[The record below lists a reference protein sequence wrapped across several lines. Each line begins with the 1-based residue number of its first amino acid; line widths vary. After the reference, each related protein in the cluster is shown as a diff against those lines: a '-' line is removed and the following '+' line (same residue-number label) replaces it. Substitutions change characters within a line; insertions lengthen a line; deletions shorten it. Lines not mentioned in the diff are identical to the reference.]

1 MTINNKS
8 TNIMQISLKILFLF
22 LFIILILFTISWVN
36 KKKSVKVESDY
47 NYIYKIKYDYGSES
61 YIYLM
66 PNEKIK
72 AIVKREIFETNLD
85 CNCGISTGEFH
96 EEEIIVNFSGAV
108 KKKVVQV
115 LDELYKKSG
124 KRDFNANEL
133 NLTDDEKRILR
144 ATVLNCENCITIED
158 NVEYIVSEKEFLSD
172 YNDYKILNSKVNLNN
187 NTEND
192 IVNNIANYL
201 NDIIDKDFN
210 EYNITSEELFV
221 EDDLGIN
228 LNLDLVYVGPYSLSF
243 NYITEGQLGA
253 TEIYDIKG
261 YSFNYYGGVCNFDT
275 LEYKNEYY
283 EKLLNNF
290 METDIFINNSE
301 ELNPDWK
308 SKLYDFMF
316 EIGNWYFVGED
327 KINFI
332 IPTYLLGINGS
343 YENIIEICVDN
354 SDN

>member
-1 MTINNKS
+1 MKLNNKS
-8 TNIMQISLKILFLF
+8 LKIVKISAKIFCVFTLSIL
-22 LFIILILFTISWVN
+22 IILTIYFVN
-36 KKKSVKVESDY
+36 KKNKVESDY
-47 NYIYKIKYDYGSES
+47 GYIYKTRYDVVSES
-61 YIYLM
+61 YVYLM
-66 PNEKIK
+66 NNSDIKTIIKSETFEIDPN
-72 AIVKREIFETNLD
+72 
-85 CNCGISTGEFH
+85 CNCMVSTGKIH
-96 EEEIIVNFSGAV
+96 EEENIVDFSGDV
-108 KKKVVQV
+108 KKKVIQV

-192 IVNNIANYL
+192 IINNIANYL
-201 NDIIDKDFN
+201 NDIINKDFN

-221 EDDLGIN
+221 EGDLGIN

>member
-96 EEEIIVNFSGAV
+96 EEENIVDFSGDV
-108 KKKVVQV
+108 KKEVIQV

-221 EDDLGIN
+221 EDDLGVN

-253 TEIYDIKG
+253 TGIYNVKG
-261 YSFNYYGGVCNFDT
+261 YTFNYNGEVINFDT
-275 LEYKNEYY
+275 NDYRDEYY
-283 EKLLNNF
+283 KSLLNSF
-290 METDIFINNSE
+290 KESDLFINCKD
-301 ELNPDWK
+301 ELISNWETII
-308 SKLYDFMF
+308 YDVMF
-316 EIGNWYFVGED
+316 ETGNWYYDKDD
-327 KINFI
+327 KITFL
-332 IPTYLLGINGS
+332 IPSYLLGLDGS
-343 YENIIEICVDN
+343 YENVIEISVDN
-354 SDN
+354 LEV